1 MPVAGGIG
9 TGVLVLRKFHP
20 GHGRLERGYVKIVR
34 EIVEKFAIRSLG
46 TMPSQPEPTHRP
58 IEIMTKPTIRSPTLS
73 GKEISTHLSPI
84 RSPWRSCP
92 SHRTYI
98 AP

>member
-34 EIVEKFAIRSLG
+34 EIVEKSFNRSVMINNQSVNLL
-46 TMPSQPEPTHRP
+46 TRNSVPWHNA
-58 IEIMTKPTIRSPTLS
+58 LS
-73 GKEISTHLSPI
+73 T
-84 RSPWRSCP
+84 
-92 SHRTYI
+92 RTYTS
-98 AP
+98 PDRDHD